1 MPITKESAQTLV
13 NEILQEISEI
23 NARRKQL
30 EVLLN
35 NLNNLI
41 GTEESKPT
49 IGEIIRTPIP
59 IAGVGEASYRRK
71 SSHAVKI
78 AAILE
83 QSDKAMRIPE
93 IVAAYPEHGWAVTK
107 TLATGLHKT
116 ITDRHDL
123 FIRIG
128 NGYVDLKERRK

>member
-13 NEILQEISEI
+13 NEILQELSEI

-30 EVLLN
+30 EELLN
-35 NLNNLI
+35 NLNKLI
-41 GTEESKPT
+41 DTEGPKPT

-71 SSHAVKI
+71 SSHAIKMVKI
-78 AAILE
+78 LE
-83 QSDKAMRIPE
+83 HSGKAMRVPE
-93 IVAAYPEHGWAVTK
+93 IVEAYPEQGWAVTK

-116 ITDRHDL
+116 ITDRPDL

-128 NGYVDLKERRK
+128 NGYVDLKERHQ